1 MAIASV
7 HNGLE
12 LITDFTIALN
22 SGVRCSTDDDGMADV
37 DGTDEDGTVTV
48 DVDDETGVD
57 ETVTVDDEEDTAVT
71 NIQFG
76 TDNDDDDKSV
86 DVCGTAVFVDTIDAD
101 EIIVELDDAVDGA
114 V

>member
-1 MAIASV
+1 M
-7 HNGLE
+7 
-12 LITDFTIALN
+12 
-22 SGVRCSTDDDGMADV
+22 RCSTDDDGMADV